1 MPCIVSID
9 GLSCFQAKLFPK
21 EKSLFDLSCNI
32 LMKLIGVS
40 QARIMLRMS
49 VSEFLNIFSCNLL

>member
-21 EKSLFDLSCNI
+21 ESKFIRFI
-32 LMKLIGVS
+32 LQLKG
-40 QARIMLRMS
+40 
-49 VSEFLNIFSCNLL
+49 ELNETYRREPSSNNVENEC